1 MAAASRRPM
10 PAEPTKVVPP
20 RRERLGAAAAD
31 RFLQLLERLPEPRA
45 LAFGAGLGHAWA
57 RLGGPRTQVARVNL
71 RIAFPD
77 WSESEREAVLVR
89 SFENMGRSL
98 AEFALLARLGPEAL
112 RERVRIEGV
121 EHFEAARSASKSG
134 GVIAITGHFG
144 SWELLA
150 AAMAAHGF
158 PFVAVQ
164 RPRASPLLD
173 AIVERYRRSGGA
185 EFLARGDAARA
196 ALRALREGKAVAI
209 LYDQDVPKDE
219 GVFVPFFGRLASTRD
234 GPVRIALRTRAP
246 VVPIFLHR
254 IGASSTHVA
263 QFRPPIEMLR
273 PEGDVEGAIRENA
286 RRLTLAIE
294 QEIVRAPDHWSWIHR
309 RWKTQP
315 PGEPRPPHY

>member
-1 MAAASRRPM
+1 M
-10 PAEPTKVVPP
+10 PEA
-20 RRERLGAAAAD
+20 
-31 RFLQLLERLPEPRA
+31 RA
-45 LAFGAGLGHAWA
+45 LALGAGFGRTWA
-57 RLGGPRTQVARVNL
+57 RLGLPRTQLARVNL
-71 RIAFPD
+71 RIAFPE
-77 WSESEREAVLVR
+77 WSEAAREAVLVR
-89 SFENMGRSL
+89 SFENVGRSV

-112 RERVRIEGV
+112 RERVRIEGL
-121 EHFEAARSASKSG
+121 EHLEVARAASKSG

-164 RPRASPLLD
+164 RPRESPLLD
-173 AIVERYRRSGGA
+173 AIVERYRKLGGA

-196 ALRALREGKAVAI
+196 ALRALRDGKAVAI
-209 LYDQDVPKDE
+209 LYDQDAPRDE

-246 VVPIFLHR
+246 VLPIFLHR
-254 IGASSTHVA
+254 VGNGVTHVA
-263 QFRPPIEMLR
+263 QFRPPLELVR

-286 RRLTLAIE
+286 RRMTEAIE
-294 QEIVRAPDHWSWIHR
+294 QEIVRAPDHWSWVHR

-315 PGEPRPPHY
+315 PGEPRPPGY

>member
-1 MAAASRRPM
+1 VVGGLT
-10 PAEPTKVVPP
+10 PAEPKPLP
-20 RRERLGAAAAD
+20 ARRERLGAVAAD
-31 RFLQLLERLPEPRA
+31 RFLRLLERMPEARA
-45 LAFGAGLGHAWA
+45 LAFGAALGRAWA

-71 RIAFPD
+71 RIAFPG
-77 WSESEREAVLVR
+77 WSEAEREAVLVR

-98 AEFALLARLGPEAL
+98 AEFALLGRLGPEAL
-112 RERVRIEGV
+112 RQRVRVEGL

-164 RPRASPLLD
+164 KPRESPLLD
-173 AIVERYRRSGGA
+173 AIVERYRDLGGA

-196 ALRALREGKAVAI
+196 ALRALRGGKAVAI
-209 LYDQDVPKDE
+209 LYDQDAPRDE

-254 IGASSTHVA
+254 IGTVSAHVA
-263 QFRPPIEMLR
+263 QFRPPIQMLR

-286 RRLTLAIE
+286 RRMTEAIE
-294 QEIVRAPDHWSWIHR
+294 QEIVSAPDHWSWIHR

-315 PGEPRPPHY
+315 PGEPRPPAY

>member
-1 MAAASRRPM
+1 MVGGLT
-10 PAEPTKVVPP
+10 PAEPPQAP
-20 RRERLGAAAAD
+20 AAPARRARLGAAVAD
-31 RFLQLLERLPEPRA
+31 RLLSLLERLPEAHA
-45 LAFGAGLGHAWA
+45 LAFGAGLGRAWA

-71 RIAFPD
+71 RIAFPA
-77 WSESEREAVLVR
+77 WSEAEREAVLVH
-89 SFENMGRSL
+89 SFENVGRSL

-112 RERVRIEGV
+112 RERVRIEGR
-121 EHFEAARSASKSG
+121 EHLDAARAASKSG

-164 RPRASPLLD
+164 RPRESPLLD
-173 AIVERYRRSGGA
+173 AIVERYRKLGGA

-196 ALRALREGKAVAI
+196 ALRALRDGKAVAI
-209 LYDQDVPKDE
+209 LYDQDAPRDE

-246 VVPIFLHR
+246 VLPIFLHR
-254 IGASSTHVA
+254 IGTSSTHVA
-263 QFRPPIEMLR
+263 QFRPPLELVR

-286 RRLTLAIE
+286 RRITEAIE
-294 QEIVRAPDHWSWIHR
+294 HEIVRAPDHWSWIHR

-315 PGEPRPPHY
+315 QGEPRPPGY

>member
-1 MAAASRRPM
+1 VVGGLTS
-10 PAEPTKVVPP
+10 AEPPKAQPA
-20 RRERLGAAAAD
+20 RRERLGAAAAE
-31 RFLQLLERLPEPRA
+31 RFLRLVERMPEARA
-45 LAFGAGLGHAWA
+45 LAFGAALGRAWA
-57 RLGGPRTQVARVNL
+57 RLGAPRTQVARTNL

-77 WSESEREAVLVR
+77 WSEAAREAVLVR
-89 SFENMGRSL
+89 SFENVGRSL
-98 AEFALLARLGPEAL
+98 AEFALLGRLGPEAL
-112 RERVRIEGV
+112 RERVRIEGL
-121 EHFEAARSASKSG
+121 EHYEKARAASKSG
-134 GVIAITGHFG
+134 GVVAITGHFG

-164 RPRASPLLD
+164 KPRESPLLD
-173 AIVERYRRSGGA
+173 AIVDRYRSLGGA

-209 LYDQDVPKDE
+209 LYDLDAPRDE

-254 IGASSTHVA
+254 VGTGCRHVA
-263 QFRPPIEMLR
+263 QFRPPIELVR
-273 PEGDVEGAIRENA
+273 AEDGDVEAAIRENA
-286 RRLTLAIE
+286 RRMTAAIE
-294 QEIVRAPDHWSWIHR
+294 REIVSAPDHWSWIHR

-315 PGEPRPPHY
+315 PGEPRPPGY

>member
-1 MAAASRRPM
+1 M
-10 PAEPTKVVPP
+10 
-20 RRERLGAAAAD
+20 
-31 RFLQLLERLPEPRA
+31 PEPRA
-45 LAFGAGLGHAWA
+45 LALGAGLGRAWA

-77 WSESEREAVLVR
+77 WSEAAREAVLVR

-112 RERVRIEGV
+112 RERVRIEGR

-164 RPRASPLLD
+164 KPRESPLLD
-173 AIVERYRRSGGA
+173 AIVERYRNLGGA

-196 ALRALREGKAVAI
+196 ALRALRDGKAVAI
-209 LYDQDVPKDE
+209 LYDQDAPRDE

-246 VVPIFLHR
+246 VLPIFLHR
-254 IGASSTHVA
+254 IGTGSTHVA

-273 PEGDVEGAIRENA
+273 PEGDVESAIRENA
-286 RRLTLAIE
+286 RRMTESIE
-294 QEIVRAPDHWSWIHR
+294 REIVRAPDHWSWIHR

-315 PGEPRPPHY
+315 PGEPRPPGY

>member
-1 MAAASRRPM
+1 VVGGLTH
-10 PAEPTKVVPP
+10 AEPPKPP
-20 RRERLGAAAAD
+20 LARRERLGAAAAE
-31 RFLQLLERLPEPRA
+31 RFLQLLERMPEPRA
-45 LAFGAGLGHAWA
+45 LAFGAAFGRAWA

-71 RIAFPD
+71 RIAFPA
-77 WSESEREAVLVR
+77 WSEAEREAVLVR

-112 RERVRIEGV
+112 RERVRVEGR

-164 RPRASPLLD
+164 KPRESPLLD
-173 AIVERYRRSGGA
+173 AIVERYRNLGGA

-209 LYDQDVPKDE
+209 LYDQDAPRDE

-246 VVPIFLHR
+246 VLPIFLHR
-254 IGASSTHVA
+254 IGTGSTHVA

-273 PEGDVEGAIRENA
+273 PEGDVEAAIRENA
-286 RRLTLAIE
+286 RRMTEAIE

-315 PGEPRPPHY
+315 PGEPRPPGY

>member
-1 MAAASRRPM
+1 MS
-10 PAEPTKVVPP
+10 AEPQQALAAP
-20 RRERLGAAAAD
+20 RGARLGAAAAD
-31 RFLQLLERLPEPRA
+31 RFLQLLERMPEPRA
-45 LAFGAGLGHAWA
+45 LALGAGLGRVWA
-57 RLGGPRTQVARVNL
+57 RFGGPRTQVARENL
-71 RIAFPD
+71 RIAFPH
-77 WSESEREAVLVR
+77 WSEAEREAVLVR
-89 SFENMGRSL
+89 SFENVGRSV
-98 AEFALLARLGPEAL
+98 AEFALLAKLGPEAL
-112 RERVRIEGV
+112 RTRVRIEGL
-121 EHFEAARSASKSG
+121 EHLEAARSASKSG

-164 RPRASPLLD
+164 RPRESPLLD
-173 AIVERYRRSGGA
+173 ALVERYRRAGGA

-209 LYDQDVPKDE
+209 LYDQDAPRDE

-246 VVPIFLHR
+246 VLPIFLHR
-254 IGASSTHVA
+254 VGSGSEHVA
-263 QFRPPIEMLR
+263 QFRAPIALVR
-273 PEGDVEGAIRENA
+273 PDGDVEGAIRENA
-286 RRLTLAIE
+286 RRMTEAIE

-315 PGEPRPPHY
+315 PGEPRPPSY